1 MGSLVSTVVSLG
13 VVPYLTVLYTPS
25 WPTDDGLLQLCG
37 VLMLCSTFDGFFLSL
52 ISVCVREC
60 GRGITQCFADP
71 KLFVDSVNEDMHYVQ
86 GHRASLN
93 NTKNYF
99 FLKVGIMLN
108 GS

>member
-52 ISVCVREC
+52 ISMCAVCVREC
-60 GRGITQCFADP
+60 GRGTTQCFADP
-71 KLFVDSVNEDMHYVQ
+71 KLFVDSVNEDMHSV
-86 GHRASLN
+86 
-93 NTKNYF
+93 
-99 FLKVGIMLN
+99 
-108 GS
+108 